1 MVIPAATG
9 SQEPVA
15 PESGPGRPPPRRDR
29 RATFRRWRARFIV
42 LVLIAAA
49 VYLGLRVNQAKSG
62 QAAQI
67 DLGAVTLTA
76 QAIPVETS
84 RTGQVVTV
92 DVRAAQRVSAGQ
104 QVGSLQ
110 VTTTNSQ
117 GNPVT
122 STVRL
127 TAPTDGVVVDDPM
140 TVGTTVQPGE
150 PFVEL
155 YDPAKFIFTGQIPLD
170 DLPQIAPGMVA
181 TLHAEGLK
189 GEVKAV
195 VDRVVPPVG
204 TGPTNVK
211 AGHMRVVLVPQ
222 NKNDVASLVPGL
234 RFTGLVDTR
243 TGGPDSK
250 HFVRLNG

>member
-9 SQEPVA
+9 SQQPVV
-15 PESGPGRPPPRRDR
+15 PDPGPDRPPPGRDR

-42 LVLIAAA
+42 LILIAGA
-49 VYLGLRVNQAKSG
+49 VYLGLRVNEARSG

-67 DLGAVTLTA
+67 DLGTVTLTA

-104 QVGSLQ
+104 QVGALQ
-110 VTTTNSQ
+110 VTAINSQ

-127 TAPTDGVVVDDPM
+127 TAPTDGVVVDDPV

-155 YDPAKFIFTGQIPLD
+155 YDPAKLIFTGQIPLE

-181 TLHAEGLK
+181 TLAAEGLK

-195 VDRVVPPVG
+195 IDRLVPPVG
-204 TGPTNVK
+204 TGQANVK
-211 AGHMRVVLVPQ
+211 SGHMRVVLVPR

-234 RFTGLVDTR
+234 RFTGSVDTR
-243 TGGPDSK
+243 TGGPNSK